1 MRRPFSQATQQKP
14 FRSILFTAI
23 AVLITFCA
31 VPYMAC
37 HKDKCVDV
45 QCLNKG
51 VCDNGN
57 CVCLT
62 GYEGP
67 RCDTLSRNKFIFT
80 FNGGDKCGTTHVYNQ
95 YPLKFTTIFGK
106 PLEMRLNN
114 LLGDVADSAVCTMQA
129 TDSFSFQG
137 ANSSLTYYG
146 YGVLRHDT
154 LLMTYHVQHAAI
166 SSYDCTWLGGKQR

>member
-1 MRRPFSQATQQKP
+1 MRRLFSKAIQIKP
-14 FRSILFTAI
+14 FGSILLSALVTI
-23 AVLITFCA
+23 VTFSV

-57 CVCLT
+57 CICLT

-67 RCDTLSRNKFIFT
+67 KCDTLSRNKFIFT
-80 FNGGDKCGTTHVYNQ
+80 FNGGDKCGTTHVYSQ
-95 YPLKFTTIFGK
+95 YPLKFTTIKNK
-106 PLEMRLNN
+106 PLEMKLKN
-114 LLGDVADSAVCTMQA
+114 LLNDANDSAVCTMQA
-129 TDSFSFQG
+129 TDSFSFSG

-146 YGVLRHDT
+146 YGVLKHDT
-154 LLMTYHVQHAAI
+154 LLMSYHVQHAAI
-166 SSYDCTWLGGKQR
+166 SSYDCIYIGGR